1 MTDTVK
7 IPQIFS
13 RSRRRLVR
21 DRAFARTQGASM
33 LEQLMADEI
42 LERLALVKRDFS
54 RCLIIGLPSMLLK
67 EKLRAQDIAVCVAD
81 SSHRLSTFHGGV
93 QCDEDRLPFADHSFD
108 LILNLGSLDTVN
120 DLPGA
125 LLLARRILIPDG
137 LFLACFCGAE
147 SLSILRSVILEA
159 EGDRVAPHIHPQID
173 VRTAGDLMARAAL
186 ALPVADGDTLYLR
199 YTDLAGLLRDVRDLG
214 GSNILEGRVKP
225 ISRSIYRKIHR
236 KFQERADQD
245 GKVTETVEL
254 IYLSGWAPHANQ
266 PKPARRGSGQVSL
279 KTALSGNQDN

>member
-108 LILNLGSLDTVN
+108 LILNLGSFYYVH
-120 DLPGA
+120 DLQGA
-125 LLLARRILIPDG
+125 CLLARRLLLSDG
-137 LFLACFCGAE
+137 FCVAVLDGSE
-147 SLSILRSVILEA
+147 SLSTCRTVI
-159 EGDRVAPHIHPQID
+159 I
-173 VRTAGDLMARAAL
+173 AR
-186 ALPVADGDTLYLR
+186 
-199 YTDLAGLLRDVRDLG
+199 
-214 GSNILEGRVKP
+214 EC
-225 ISRSIYRKIHR
+225 
-236 KFQERADQD
+236 
-245 GKVTETVEL
+245 
-254 IYLSGWAPHANQ
+254 
-266 PKPARRGSGQVSL
+266 
-279 KTALSGNQDN
+279 